1 MLSFD
6 NYSSDRV
13 KAKVDL
19 YNGATLVQ
27 SCDCSNFLEDFT
39 VNRSGDNGK
48 FFGFG
53 VCQSIDLNFIDL
65 NNNLDIEK
73 GYTAEVYFGDGSTY
87 WNEVYP
93 TFHLVE
99 VNKDEKNG
107 SITASAYDDIYRA
120 SEHTWDEVL
129 YYLVS
134 QPAWTAPYSL
144 GEIYMAIARV
154 MGWSAAID
162 SNVSERFAARFENVN
177 YEGTETIREVLDDIA
192 EVTQTIYFMHKWGH
206 LRFVALE
213 ANGYFTSI
221 KKRDYYELNTLTPRT
236 ITGVAS
242 ATELGENWGKNLGN
256 GIMQFVRNNP
266 FWELQTNVTDLVDAA
281 AARVNGITITQFDC
295 DWDGDYR
302 LEIGDRIA
310 LETDS
315 GELVYTYVLNDT
327 VTYDGTLNEFTQ
339 WEYGDNETETFSN
352 PTSIREALD
361 KTYAKVDKIQ
371 KEITLYVGEI
381 VDTTVQDKVDAAIDE
396 SLESVVSDV
405 NNLKTVTNT
414 HTSKISTL
422 EMNTE
427 SIEATVSNIEHSNT
441 VIQGEFDNIKSE
453 QDSIKL
459 QTEWY
464 TDYVTE
470 QLADVKLTQEDL
482 EKAQKTITGEQT
494 TIKEDIASLTIN
506 TEEISNNLSSLE
518 TKNTNLTARVT
529 TNEGDIATVQSNQT
543 ETNERVAT
551 LSTTLDG
558 ITARVGNVEK
568 EITSTTT
575 TIANDLGVI
584 RGDINSLE
592 SDIDAVEGEVNT
604 VKGSITTITT
614 EQTTI
619 KEDLAALEVTTSGIT
634 ANVSNLDTSIKNVEK
649 KVETAEGNI
658 STLTTKQE
666 ETSSKVASLEVTT
679 SGIAGRVENL
689 EKTTETSIALEKINE
704 DISSIKVE
712 QTAIKEDIAAL
723 EVTTDGITANVS
735 SLESTTTTL
744 TSDISALESDM
755 TDAQELIVDIA
766 QGLVDLGNQTAN
778 LFVGVNAEQTTMKE
792 NIASLQVKNNEITA
806 DVSSL
811 ESTTTTLSGD
821 VNSVKSTITGIQ
833 SNIDTIEGD
842 LSDAET
848 QLGNLASDLSS
859 LEDDIGDITVEQT
872 TMKQD
877 IANLKVKDTEITAS
891 VSGLESTTTTLST
904 EVDGV
909 ISKQETLQQSVSQL
923 QMDKDS
929 IVASVNSL
937 EKTTI
942 DGLDEAN
949 NKITSLQKQ
958 AELAITSEDVSIQIS
973 TALEDGVTKVKTTT
987 GYTFDDDGLH
997 ISKSGSPMT
1006 SVLDEEGL
1014 VVSNYSSPVL
1024 EALPEGVNAMNLTA
1038 RQYLKIGGSR
1048 FQKHGYNR
1056 TGCFWIGD

>member
-73 GYTAEVYFGDGSTY
+73 GYTAEVYFGDGETY

-134 QPAWTAPYSL
+134 TPAWSAPYSL

-162 SNVSERFAARFENVN
+162 SNVSERFDARFENVN

-221 KKRDYYELNTLTPRT
+221 NKRDYYELNTLTPRT

-242 ATELGENWGKNLGN
+242 ATELGENWGKNLGS

-281 AARVNGITITQFDC
+281 AANVNGVTITQFDC

-315 GELVYTYVLNDT
+315 GETVYTYVLNDT

-339 WEYGDNETETFSN
+339 WEYGDNENETFSN
-352 PTSIREALD
+352 PTNIKEALD

-396 SLESVVSDV
+396 SLESVVTDV

-414 HTSKISTL
+414 HTEKISSL

-441 VIQGEFDNIKSE
+441 VIQGEFDNIKTE
-453 QDSIKL
+453 QAAIKL

-470 QLADVKLTQEDL
+470 QLTDVKLTQEDL

-494 TIKEDIASLTIN
+494 TIKEDIASLTVN

-529 TNEGDIATVQSNQT
+529 TNEGDIATVKSSQT
-543 ETNERVAT
+543 ETNDRVAT

-584 RGDINSLE
+584 RGDITSLE
-592 SDIDAVEGEVNT
+592 SDVDGVKSDLDAVEGDVKT
-604 VKGSITTITT
+604 VKGNITTITS

-619 KEDLAALEVTTSGIT
+619 KEDLAALEVTTDGIT

-649 KVETAEGNI
+649 KVETAEGDI
-658 STLTTKQE
+658 STVKSNQSETDSKVATLTTSVNGITASVSSLEESTSEIETRVETAEGNITSLTSKQA
-666 ETSSKVASLEVTT
+666 ETSSKLASLEVTT
-679 SGIAGRVENL
+679 SGIEGRVETL
-689 EKTTETSIALEKINE
+689 ENTTETSIALEKIND
-704 DISSIKVE
+704 DISTLKTE
-712 QTAIKEDIAAL
+712 QTTIKNNIAAL
-723 EVTTDGITANVS
+723 QVKDNEIAGGVS
-735 SLESTTTTL
+735 SLQSTTTKISGDLSSVSSTVNTMQGDIDDMDGRL
-744 TSDISALESDM
+744 T
-755 TDAQELIVDIA
+755 TAQGHIVQVA
-766 QGLVDLGNQTAN
+766 QGLVDLGNSTAT
-778 LFVGVNAEQTTMKE
+778 LFTNVN
-792 NIASLQVKNNEITA
+792 
-806 DVSSL
+806 
-811 ESTTTTLSGD
+811 
-821 VNSVKSTITGIQ
+821 
-833 SNIDTIEGD
+833 
-842 LSDAET
+842 
-848 QLGNLASDLSS
+848 
-859 LEDDIGDITVEQT
+859 VEQT

-909 ISKQETLQQSVSQL
+909 ISKQETMQQNISQL

-929 IVASVNSL
+929 ILASVNSL

-987 GYTFDDDGLH
+987 GYTFDEDGLH
-997 ISKSGSPMT
+997 ISKSGSPMNST
-1006 SVLDEEGL
+1006 LDEEGL

-1048 FQKHGYNR
+1048 FQSHGYNR